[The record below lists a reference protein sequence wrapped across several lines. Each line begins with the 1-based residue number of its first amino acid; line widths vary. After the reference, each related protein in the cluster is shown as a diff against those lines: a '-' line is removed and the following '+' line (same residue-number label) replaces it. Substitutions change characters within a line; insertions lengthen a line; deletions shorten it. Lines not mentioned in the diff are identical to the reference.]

1 MGRML
6 PHAVAMTVAALI
18 CPSAHGQAYPVRSIR
33 IVVPFPPGGGTDIL
47 ARAFGQKFTEAWGQP
62 VVVDNRAGANGN
74 IAAEFVARSPGDGY
88 TLFVCTV
95 GTHAINPAIYSKMPY
110 DPVRDLS
117 PIARLAYGSFALV
130 VPANSPFKSAR
141 ELLAAAGQSGK
152 MNYGSGSATYQ
163 IATEWLLSL
172 ASAKANMIAYKGAAP
187 MLTDLAGGQID
198 FALAEYSGVLPLSA
212 SGRLRMLAVTSDKR
226 QVSAPDTPTLQELG
240 YKDYAPVA
248 WWAMFAPARLPA
260 AIAEKLERTL
270 LEIYSSEDARQYLAK
285 NHFVAFPA
293 DAAGLRK
300 YQMAEIEREQRI
312 IEGAKIPRQ

>member
-1 MGRML
+1 MKPFKSLIALCLG
-6 PHAVAMTVAALI
+6 AALAVG
-18 CPSAHGQAYPVRSIR
+18 SVRAEYPEQPIR
-33 IVVPFPPGGGTDIL
+33 IIVPYPPGTGTDSL
-47 ARAFGQKFTEAWGQP
+47 ARFTARKLEERLGKP
-62 VVVDNRAGANGN
+62 VIAENRAGSSGIVAAQAV
-74 IAAEFVARSPGDGY
+74 IASPADGY
-88 TLFVCTV
+88 TLFFVANAPVATN
-95 GTHAINPAIYSKMPY
+95 AALFSKPPY

>member
-1 MGRML
+1 MKPFKSLIALCLG
-6 PHAVAMTVAALI
+6 AALAVG
-18 CPSAHGQAYPVRSIR
+18 SVRAEYPEQPIR
-33 IVVPFPPGGGTDIL
+33 IIVPYPPGTGTDSL
-47 ARAFGQKFTEAWGQP
+47 ARFTARKLEERLGKP
-62 VVVDNRAGANGN
+62 VIAENRAGSSGIVAAQAV
-74 IAAEFVARSPGDGY
+74 IASPADGY
-88 TLFVCTV
+88 TLFFVANAPVATN
-95 GTHAINPAIYSKMPY
+95 AALFSKLPY

-226 QVSAPDTPTLQELG
+226 QASAPDTPTLQELG